1 MFTKARYLLC
11 FQHLLEIEDM
21 FNEDI
26 YKVYPVASIHI
37 YIYIHTYIRM
47 LHTLP
52 TFWKFFSQQKKMV
65 ANVFFANFHPQRAS
79 PSDPAP
85 SNSSICLVSLKTS
98 GSWSKTM
105 KLKALPKNQRFWWF
119 FLWEHNRKCIRW
131 TMASAIYFHTR
142 VYMQYRYNMSY
153 KCARI

>member
-1 MFTKARYLLC
+1 
-11 FQHLLEIEDM
+11 
-21 FNEDI
+21 
-26 YKVYPVASIHI
+26 
-37 YIYIHTYIRM
+37 M

-79 PSDPAP
+79 PSVDPAP

-142 VYMQYRYNMSY
+142 VYICNIDIICRINVQEY
-153 KCARI
+153 KEIELTCQLYATRSRIILVIQGVLTIYFQMRSKIRGFP